1 MAGERLLSGRYWW
14 GGTGVRG
21 WPEVTVGE
29 VLVGWYW
36 SSGLGG
42 TGVQE
47 GEVLEFRTGR
57 YWQAVTGVGGGGRY
71 RRGVHEA
78 RGVYILQASVSHQ
91 GEPPPG
97 RDNMAPVTTLTDF
110 TAAFI
115 IYG

>member
-1 MAGERLLSGRYWW
+1 MVLEFVAGQRLLSGRYWW
-14 GGTGVRG
+14 D
-21 WPEVTVGE
+21 
-29 VLVGWYW
+29 
-36 SSGLGG
+36 G
-42 TGVQE
+42 TGVQDW
-47 GEVLEFRTGR
+47 EVLEFRKGR
-57 YWQAVTGVGGGGRY
+57 YWSSGRGGTGRQSRGLGGGGRY

-97 RDNMAPVTTLTDF
+97 RDNLAPVTTRTDF